1 MQAWAGSQPASK
13 THALWI
19 QARSN
24 FFLEWRFQHFFYF
37 NLQRRS
43 RYGASA
49 VPQKRGSLRK
59 AKLAVVPPR
68 ACTGYVQG
76 MCMCRLGLES
86 ASLTSLPPSP
96 SPLLKPHHHVPL
108 PHRARLQTLITLD
121 YNGNLDY
128 TVIWIIVISITRL
141 PSIT

>member
-1 MQAWAGSQPASK
+1 M
-13 THALWI
+13 
-19 QARSN
+19 R
-24 FFLEWRFQHFFYF
+24 
-37 NLQRRS
+37 
-43 RYGASA
+43 GA
-49 VPQKRGSLRK
+49 PTRSLRK

-108 PHRARLQTLITLD
+108 PHRARLQTSITLD
-121 YNGNLDY
+121 YNCNLDY
-128 TVIWIIVISITRL
+128 TVISITVISITRL
-141 PSIT
+141 HSITLDYTRLQPLRLQFRLQENTEENQTLVISITVIFDYSPTVVSIT